1 MTLNLT
7 PRRDAM
13 LQEMGIVL
21 FARSPNPR
29 AQAPLARVSS
39 APLRM
44 SPKASTPSPEPK
56 ISRPLGASLASAP
69 ISEASSAVSKPLVSS
84 PAKPL
89 PDLQTLSWSDL
100 NACVAS
106 CDQCHLGPQ
115 APARHFGSK
124 PLGASSSPIDDQ
136 PQEVSWL
143 VVSDAPKLGLDN
155 QAHVFNA
162 ASQPLFGQFFKALE
176 STSPPSKPWGETVYL
191 TSALKCVPLKHEDAL
206 GEESLVCLSF
216 LREQIRR
223 LKPKVLV
230 VMGRVAAQIL
240 LAGTPEHLQPLGR
253 LRGKILSFEGTPMV
267 VTYSPEF
274 LLHAQPDKALCW
286 EDLCLA
292 QSIEAQS
299 A

>member
-7 PRRDAM
+7 PRREAM

-21 FARSPNPR
+21 FARSPSPR
-29 AQAPLARVSS
+29 AQAPLARVAS
-39 APLRM
+39 APRL
-44 SPKASTPSPEPK
+44 SPAKASTTSHEAGVMRAPTPIPSPQ
-56 ISRPLGASLASAP
+56 
-69 ISEASSAVSKPLVSS
+69 VKPAATMPRVTS
-84 PAKPL
+84 PAQPL
-89 PDLQTLSWSDL
+89 PDLQTLTWESLRSC
-100 NACVAS
+100 AAS
-106 CDQCHLGPQ
+106 CNQCHLGPS
-115 APARHFGSK
+115 APSRHFGSK
-124 PLGASSSPIDDQ
+124 PLAASSTQSEDQ

-155 QAHVFNA
+155 HAHVFNA
-162 ASQPLFGQFFKALE
+162 ASLPLFGQFFKALGSV
-176 STSPPSKPWGETVYL
+176 STPARAWGESVYL

-206 GEESLVCLSF
+206 GEESLVCLTF

-223 LKPKVLV
+223 LKPKILV
-230 VMGRVAAQIL
+230 VMGRVAAQML
-240 LAGTPEHLQPLGR
+240 LSGTPEQHQPLGR

-292 QSIEAQS
+292 QSIEAQT